1 MLTGSAVPR
10 TGEERNPAASA
21 GVLVP
26 GGLAGRC
33 HPLRSSPAPAGSGGR
48 GEPGGAGPE
57 RETLKAFRSVPLV
70 CFPFVYMTLYFWE
83 SRRPPYRQHPKQQG
97 LA

>member
-1 MLTGSAVPR
+1 MAA
-10 TGEERNPAASA
+10 ERHR
-21 GVLVP
+21 P
-26 GGLAGRC
+26 GRRFCRRPGAGRLGRGAAVR
-33 HPLRSSPAPAGSGGR
+33 LRVLPRRLRARGDAGSQAGL
-48 GEPGGAGPE
+48 AGPE

-83 SRRPPYRQHPKQQG
+83 SRRPPHRQHPKQQG